1 MIQPGVPPTY
11 PPTAEEEEQESLGA
25 EGGDAP
31 PVGTVEKMPEGMP
44 EGLPEELNG
53 TWKEFVDFAKKR
65 KPPLA
70 SILEHGRP
78 LALNENSLEIG
89 YPEKSFYLERMQE
102 ADNRSLLGTLC
113 SEFFKKPMRVTV
125 SGMNPNSGDRGN
137 PVREAGHDKRKNS
150 KREKEEE
157 ALNHPLVREAINIF
171 GGRVVEIK
179 NL

>member
-1 MIQPGVPPTY
+1 
-11 PPTAEEEEQESLGA
+11 
-25 EGGDAP
+25 
-31 PVGTVEKMPEGMP
+31 MPEGMP

-102 ADNRSLLGTLC
+102 ADNRSLLDTLC

-137 PVREAGHDKRKNS
+137 PVREAEQDKRKNS